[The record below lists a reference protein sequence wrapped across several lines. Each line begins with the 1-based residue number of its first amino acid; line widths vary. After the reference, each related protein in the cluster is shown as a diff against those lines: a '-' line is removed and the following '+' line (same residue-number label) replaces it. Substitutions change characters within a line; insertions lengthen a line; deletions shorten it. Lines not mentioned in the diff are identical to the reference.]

1 MVMLLQIIKCVD
13 DVFQSIH
20 VIPIDVPI
28 SQVSV
33 ALVLNVSNVVLHDIS
48 SNVISKFNVSLEHSH
63 LQFTE
68 NLKQRYEEIN
78 S

>member
-1 MVMLLQIIKCVD
+1 MFFKIIKSVN
-13 DVFQSIH
+13 DVFQAIH
-20 VIPIDVPI
+20 VIPVDVPI

-68 NLKQRYEEIN
+68 NLKQRDEEIN